1 MAVLLGSV
9 VTIVTTALVNALFL
23 RNEIKNRYK
32 EAAKA
37 IIKSKD
43 VNVVYVDVYNQ
54 DNKKIQELEKR
65 IRKKANKKLF
75 GTTGV
80 SIPISRARDEL
91 YYELKNIWYGN
102 AV

>member
-37 IIKSKD
+37 IIKPKD

-54 DNKKIQELEKR
+54 DNKKIQELEIKSE
-65 IRKKANKKLF
+65 
-75 GTTGV
+75 TGIDN
-80 SIPISRARDEL
+80 SISEGQTYKI
-91 YYELKNIWYGN
+91 
-102 AV
+102 

>member
-1 MAVLLGSV
+1 M
-9 VTIVTTALVNALFL
+9 FL

-54 DNKKIQELEKR
+54 DNKKIQELEIKSE
-65 IRKKANKKLF
+65 
-75 GTTGV
+75 TGIDN
-80 SIPISRARDEL
+80 SISEGQTYKI
-91 YYELKNIWYGN
+91 
-102 AV
+102 

>member
-1 MAVLLGSV
+1 MISIFIIGMAVLLGSV

-32 EAAKA
+32 EDAKA

-54 DNKKIQELEKR
+54 DNKKIQELEIKSE
-65 IRKKANKKLF
+65 
-75 GTTGV
+75 TGIDN
-80 SIPISRARDEL
+80 SISEGQTYKI
-91 YYELKNIWYGN
+91 
-102 AV
+102 

>member
-1 MAVLLGSV
+1 VISIFIIGMAVLLGSV

-54 DNKKIQELEKR
+54 DNKKIQELEIKSE
-65 IRKKANKKLF
+65 
-75 GTTGV
+75 TGIDN
-80 SIPISRARDEL
+80 SISEGQTYKI
-91 YYELKNIWYGN
+91 
-102 AV
+102 

>member
-1 MAVLLGSV
+1 MISIFIIGIAVLLGSV

-54 DNKKIQELEKR
+54 DNKKIQELEIKSE
-65 IRKKANKKLF
+65 
-75 GTTGV
+75 TGIDN
-80 SIPISRARDEL
+80 SI
-91 YYELKNIWYGN
+91 
-102 AV
+102 

>member
-1 MAVLLGSV
+1 MISIFIIGIAVLLGSV

-54 DNKKIQELEKR
+54 DNKKIQELEIKSE
-65 IRKKANKKLF
+65 
-75 GTTGV
+75 TGIDN
-80 SIPISRARDEL
+80 SISEGQTYKI
-91 YYELKNIWYGN
+91 
-102 AV
+102 

>member
-1 MAVLLGSV
+1 MISIFIIGMAVLLGSV
-9 VTIVTTALVNALFL
+9 GTIVTTALVNALFL

-54 DNKKIQELEKR
+54 DNKKIQELEIKSE
-65 IRKKANKKLF
+65 
-75 GTTGV
+75 TGIDN
-80 SIPISRARDEL
+80 SISEGQTYKI
-91 YYELKNIWYGN
+91 
-102 AV
+102 

>member
-1 MAVLLGSV
+1 MISIFIIGMAVLLGSV

-54 DNKKIQELEKR
+54 DNKKIQELEIKSE
-65 IRKKANKKLF
+65 
-75 GTTGV
+75 TGIDN
-80 SIPISRARDEL
+80 SISEGQTYKIQFL
-91 YYELKNIWYGN
+91 
-102 AV
+102 

>member
-1 MAVLLGSV
+1 MISIFIIGITVLLGSV

-54 DNKKIQELEKR
+54 DNKKIQELEIKSE
-65 IRKKANKKLF
+65 
-75 GTTGV
+75 TGIDN
-80 SIPISRARDEL
+80 SISEGQTYKI
-91 YYELKNIWYGN
+91 
-102 AV
+102 

>member
-1 MAVLLGSV
+1 MISIFIIGMAVLLGSV

-32 EAAKA
+32 EAAKD

-54 DNKKIQELEKR
+54 DNKKIQELEIKSE
-65 IRKKANKKLF
+65 
-75 GTTGV
+75 TGIDN
-80 SIPISRARDEL
+80 SISEGQTYKI
-91 YYELKNIWYGN
+91 
-102 AV
+102 

>member
-54 DNKKIQELEKR
+54 DNKKIQELEIKSE
-65 IRKKANKKLF
+65 
-75 GTTGV
+75 TGIDS
-80 SIPISRARDEL
+80 SISEGLTYKI
-91 YYELKNIWYGN
+91 
-102 AV
+102 

>member
-1 MAVLLGSV
+1 MISIFIIGMAVLLRSV

-54 DNKKIQELEKR
+54 DNKKIQELEIKSE
-65 IRKKANKKLF
+65 
-75 GTTGV
+75 TGIDN
-80 SIPISRARDEL
+80 SISEGQTYKI
-91 YYELKNIWYGN
+91 
-102 AV
+102 

>member
-54 DNKKIQELEKR
+54 DNKKIQELEIKSE
-65 IRKKANKKLF
+65 
-75 GTTGV
+75 TGIDS
-80 SIPISRARDEL
+80 SISEGQTYTI
-91 YYELKNIWYGN
+91 
-102 AV
+102 

>member
-1 MAVLLGSV
+1 MISIFVIGMAVLLGSV
-9 VTIVTTALVNALFL
+9 VTIVTAALVNALFL

-54 DNKKIQELEKR
+54 DNKKIQELEIKSE
-65 IRKKANKKLF
+65 
-75 GTTGV
+75 TGIDS
-80 SIPISRARDEL
+80 SISEGLTYKI
-91 YYELKNIWYGN
+91 
-102 AV
+102 

>member
-1 MAVLLGSV
+1 MAVLLGSL

-54 DNKKIQELEKR
+54 DNKKIQELEIKSE
-65 IRKKANKKLF
+65 
-75 GTTGV
+75 TGIDN
-80 SIPISRARDEL
+80 SISEGQTYKI
-91 YYELKNIWYGN
+91 
-102 AV
+102 

>member
-1 MAVLLGSV
+1 MISIFIIGMVVLLGSV

-54 DNKKIQELEKR
+54 DNKKIQELEIKSE
-65 IRKKANKKLF
+65 
-75 GTTGV
+75 TGIDN
-80 SIPISRARDEL
+80 SISEGQTYKI
-91 YYELKNIWYGN
+91 
-102 AV
+102 

>member
-1 MAVLLGSV
+1 MISILIIGMAVLLGSV
-9 VTIVTTALVNALFL
+9 VTIVTTAFVNALFL

-54 DNKKIQELEKR
+54 DNKKIQELEIKSE
-65 IRKKANKKLF
+65 
-75 GTTGV
+75 TGIDN
-80 SIPISRARDEL
+80 SISEGQTYKI
-91 YYELKNIWYGN
+91 
-102 AV
+102 

>member
-1 MAVLLGSV
+1 MISIFIIGMAVLLGSV

-54 DNKKIQELEKR
+54 DNKKIQELEIK
-65 IRKKANKKLF
+65 F
-75 GTTGV
+75 ETGIDN
-80 SIPISRARDEL
+80 SISEGQTYKI
-91 YYELKNIWYGN
+91 
-102 AV
+102 

>member
-1 MAVLLGSV
+1 MAVLLVSV
-9 VTIVTTALVNALFL
+9 VSIVTAALVKALVL

-54 DNKKIQELEKR
+54 DNKKIQELEIKSE
-65 IRKKANKKLF
+65 
-75 GTTGV
+75 TGIDN
-80 SIPISRARDEL
+80 SISEGQTYKI
-91 YYELKNIWYGN
+91 
-102 AV
+102 

>member
-9 VTIVTTALVNALFL
+9 VTIVTTALVNVLFL

-54 DNKKIQELEKR
+54 DNKKIQELEIKSE
-65 IRKKANKKLF
+65 
-75 GTTGV
+75 TGIDN
-80 SIPISRARDEL
+80 SISEGQTYKI
-91 YYELKNIWYGN
+91 
-102 AV
+102 

>member
-9 VTIVTTALVNALFL
+9 VTIVTAALVNALFL

-54 DNKKIQELEKR
+54 DNKKIQELEIKSE
-65 IRKKANKKLF
+65 
-75 GTTGV
+75 TGIDS
-80 SIPISRARDEL
+80 SISEGLTYKI
-91 YYELKNIWYGN
+91 
-102 AV
+102 

>member
-1 MAVLLGSV
+1 MISIFIIGMAVLLGSV

-54 DNKKIQELEKR
+54 NNKKIQELEIKSE
-65 IRKKANKKLF
+65 
-75 GTTGV
+75 TGIDN
-80 SIPISRARDEL
+80 SISEGQTYKI
-91 YYELKNIWYGN
+91 
-102 AV
+102 

>member
-1 MAVLLGSV
+1 MISIFIIGMAVLLGSV

-54 DNKKIQELEKR
+54 DNKKIQELEIKSE
-65 IRKKANKKLF
+65 
-75 GTTGV
+75 TGIDS
-80 SIPISRARDEL
+80 SISEGLTYKI
-91 YYELKNIWYGN
+91 
-102 AV
+102 

>member
-43 VNVVYVDVYNQ
+43 VNIVYVDVYNQ
-54 DNKKIQELEKR
+54 DNKKIQELEIKSE
-65 IRKKANKKLF
+65 
-75 GTTGV
+75 TGIDN
-80 SIPISRARDEL
+80 SISEGQTYKI
-91 YYELKNIWYGN
+91 
-102 AV
+102 

>member
-1 MAVLLGSV
+1 MISIFIIGIAVLLGSV

-54 DNKKIQELEKR
+54 DNKKIQELEIKSE
-65 IRKKANKKLF
+65 
-75 GTTGV
+75 TGIDS
-80 SIPISRARDEL
+80 SISEGQTYTI
-91 YYELKNIWYGN
+91 
-102 AV
+102 

>member
-1 MAVLLGSV
+1 MISIFIIGMAVLLGSV
-9 VTIVTTALVNALFL
+9 VTLVTTALVNALFL

-54 DNKKIQELEKR
+54 DNKKIQELEIKSE
-65 IRKKANKKLF
+65 
-75 GTTGV
+75 TGIDN
-80 SIPISRARDEL
+80 SISEGQTYKI
-91 YYELKNIWYGN
+91 
-102 AV
+102 

>member
-1 MAVLLGSV
+1 MISIFIIGMAVLLGSV

-54 DNKKIQELEKR
+54 DNKKIQELEIKSE
-65 IRKKANKKLF
+65 
-75 GTTGV
+75 TGIDN
-80 SIPISRARDEL
+80 SILEGQTYKI
-91 YYELKNIWYGN
+91 
-102 AV
+102 

>member
-1 MAVLLGSV
+1 MAVLLGSM

-54 DNKKIQELEKR
+54 DNKKIQELEIKSE
-65 IRKKANKKLF
+65 
-75 GTTGV
+75 TGIDN
-80 SIPISRARDEL
+80 SISEGQTYKI
-91 YYELKNIWYGN
+91 
-102 AV
+102 

>member
-1 MAVLLGSV
+1 MISILIIGMAVLLGSV

-43 VNVVYVDVYNQ
+43 VNIVYVDVYNQ
-54 DNKKIQELEKR
+54 DNKKIQELEIKSE
-65 IRKKANKKLF
+65 
-75 GTTGV
+75 TGIDN
-80 SIPISRARDEL
+80 SISEGQTYKI
-91 YYELKNIWYGN
+91 
-102 AV
+102 

>member
-9 VTIVTTALVNALFL
+9 VTIVTTALVYALFL

-54 DNKKIQELEKR
+54 DNKKIQELEIKSE
-65 IRKKANKKLF
+65 
-75 GTTGV
+75 TGIDN
-80 SIPISRARDEL
+80 SISEGQTYKI
-91 YYELKNIWYGN
+91 
-102 AV
+102 

>member
-9 VTIVTTALVNALFL
+9 VTIVTTALVNVLFL

-54 DNKKIQELEKR
+54 DNKKIQELEIKSE
-65 IRKKANKKLF
+65 
-75 GTTGV
+75 TGIDS
-80 SIPISRARDEL
+80 SISEGQTYTI
-91 YYELKNIWYGN
+91 
-102 AV
+102 

>member
-54 DNKKIQELEKR
+54 DNKKIQELEIKSE
-65 IRKKANKKLF
+65 
-75 GTTGV
+75 TGIDN
-80 SIPISRARDEL
+80 SISEGQTYKI
-91 YYELKNIWYGN
+91 
-102 AV
+102 

>member
-1 MAVLLGSV
+1 MISIFIIGMAVLLGSV

-54 DNKKIQELEKR
+54 DNKKIQELEIKS
-65 IRKKANKKLF
+65 K
-75 GTTGV
+75 TGIDN
-80 SIPISRARDEL
+80 SISEGQTYKI
-91 YYELKNIWYGN
+91 
-102 AV
+102 

>member
-1 MAVLLGSV
+1 MISILIIGMAVLLGSV

-54 DNKKIQELEKR
+54 DNKKIQELEIKSE
-65 IRKKANKKLF
+65 
-75 GTTGV
+75 TGIDN
-80 SIPISRARDEL
+80 SISEGQTYKI
-91 YYELKNIWYGN
+91 
-102 AV
+102 